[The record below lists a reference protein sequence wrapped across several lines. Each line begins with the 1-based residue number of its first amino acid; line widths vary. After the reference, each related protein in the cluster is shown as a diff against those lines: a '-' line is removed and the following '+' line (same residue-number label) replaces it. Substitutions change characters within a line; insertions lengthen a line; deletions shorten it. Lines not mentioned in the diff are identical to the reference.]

1 MKKEIKKYEEIFT
14 SRNFKLSVII
24 FSIAAI
30 LITIINNI
38 GIDPYIKKFIIP
50 FSILILS
57 YLIILENI
65 KVVKN
70 RKAYLYLIPILL
82 SLLSYLFIK
91 IDTSNMVLNVIFIPI
106 LLSIFLLSLVNEKYD
121 LSRRFM
127 VNFFKVFPGRLFSNL
142 NYMQLLKQNK
152 SENKNKKAFNIFLGC
167 LIGIP
172 IAIILLVLLTGA
184 DKYFSS
190 FIDSIFG
197 FIKNII
203 NLENLVPNL
212 LILLISFI
220 VLFSVFVN
228 VLKNRNLK
236 TKESI
241 LRTVNNS
248 ISSTILIIV
257 NCVFILFLISEISKL
272 TINFLHLPVEYTY
285 AEYAREGFFQLLFV
299 TVINIIIIL
308 YFVYYT
314 TVIKENK
321 LVKNLL
327 LVLVLFSI
335 LLIFNS
341 YYRMFL
347 YIGAYGFTILR
358 LQVVLFL
365 LMELILFFV
374 VIKKIVNGIKHNDAF
389 IFMLIIISTYVLN
402 LYLCSKPFIDFINNI
417 G

>member
-14 SRNFKLSVII
+14 SKNFKLSVIV
-24 FSIAAI
+24 FAIASI

-38 GIDPYIKKFIIP
+38 NIDPYIKKFIIP
-50 FSILILS
+50 FSIFILS
-57 YLIILENI
+57 YILILENI
-65 KVVKN
+65 KAIKN

-82 SLLSYLFIK
+82 SLFSYLFIE
-91 IDTSNMVLNVIFIPI
+91 IDTSNVVLNVIFVPI
-106 LLSIFLLSLVNEKYD
+106 LLSIFLLTLVNKKYD

-127 VNFFKVFPGRLFSNL
+127 LNFFKLFPNRLFSNL
-142 NYMQLLKQNK
+142 NYVDLLKQDK
-152 SENKNKKAFNIFLGC
+152 KESKNKNGFNIFIGC

-172 IAIILLVLLTGA
+172 IAIVLLILLSSA
-184 DKYFSS
+184 DTYFSA

-203 NLENLVPNL
+203 NIENLVPNL
-212 LILLISFI
+212 LILICSFI
-220 VLFSVFVN
+220 ILFSIFVN
-228 VLKNRNLK
+228 VLKNRNIEK
-236 TKESI
+236 KESK
-241 LRTVNNS
+241 LKVVNNS
-248 ISSTILIIV
+248 IASTILIII
-257 NCVFILFLISEISKL
+257 NCVFVLFLISEVSKL
-272 TINFLHLPVEYTY
+272 TVNFLHLPVEYTY

-299 TVINIIIIL
+299 TVINISIIL
-308 YFVYYT
+308 YFLYYT

-327 LVLVLFSI
+327 LVLVIFSI

-347 YIGAYGFTILR
+347 YIGAYGFTVLR

-365 LMELILFFV
+365 LMELILFIIL
-374 VIKKIVNGIKHNDAF
+374 IKKIISGIKHNEAF
-389 IFMLIIISTYVLN
+389 IFMIVIVSTYVLN
-402 LYLCSKPFIDFINNI
+402 VYLCSKPFIELINKI